1 MEIIGVLFILFVV
14 WLVIKISGAL
24 FHAGFWLLA
33 LPFKLL
39 ALVVSL
45 IVGIVIFIPAVL
57 LGSLLIIPAV
67 LLVGLFPF
75 VLLAAGLWLL
85 LRRN

>member
-1 MEIIGVLFILFVV
+1 MEAIGVLFILFVV
-14 WLVIKISGAL
+14 WLVFKIAGGI

-39 ALVVSL
+39 ALAISLVIGLVVF
-45 IVGIVIFIPAVL
+45 VPVVII
-57 LGSLLIIPAV
+57 GSLLIIPVA
-67 LLVGLFPF
+67 LLAGLFPF
-75 VLLAAGLWLL
+75 ILLIGGLWLL